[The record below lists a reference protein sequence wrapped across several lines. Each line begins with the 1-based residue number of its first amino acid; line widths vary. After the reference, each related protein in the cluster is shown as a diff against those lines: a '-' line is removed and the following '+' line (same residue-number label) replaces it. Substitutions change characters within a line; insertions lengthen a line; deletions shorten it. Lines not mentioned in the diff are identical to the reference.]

1 MAQTG
6 LTTVIT
12 EPGVMQQ
19 REYPIP
25 DPVPGG
31 MILKMVR
38 ANVCGSDVAI
48 LNGRH
53 PLINVGCC
61 MGHEGI
67 GVVHSLG
74 SGVTTDFAG
83 EPIVEG
89 DRVVA
94 TYFQAC
100 RRCPECNSGHWN
112 LCRNGYEGWGKSSEE
127 APHFHGTYGTHW
139 AIGPNQYVYK
149 VPDNVTSRAISSANC
164 ALSQVTFGI
173 ELAGV
178 TRGQTVLVLGA
189 GGLGVCASAVASQRG
204 AEVHVAEMVTS
215 RLPKALEFGAHNAID
230 LSGPEDGDGR
240 VALLREE
247 TGGDGADVVIDLTGV
262 PGAFW
267 EGVQAVRKG
276 GVFISIGSISPGRY
290 TDFDPGYFT
299 RSGIQMRAAL
309 RYPAPVLG
317 RAVQFVASTPQLPWE
332 TLVDQEYTFDQ
343 AMAGIN
349 AVAERSITRGGIVFE
364 PKL

>member
-1 MAQTG
+1 MATTG
-6 LTTVIT
+6 ITTVIT
-12 EPGVMQQ
+12 RPGEMEH
-19 REYPIP
+19 REYAVP

-31 MILKMVR
+31 MILRMIR

-53 PLINVGCC
+53 PSINVGCC

-67 GVVHSLG
+67 GVVHALG
-74 SGVTTDFAG
+74 AGVATDFAG
-83 EPIVEG
+83 NPLREG

-112 LCRNGYEGWGKSSEE
+112 LCRNGYEGWSKSADE

-149 VPDNVTSRAISSANC
+149 VPDHVSSRAVSSANC
-164 ALSQVTFGI
+164 ALSQVTFGV
-173 ELAGV
+173 ELAEV

-189 GGLGVCASAVASQRG
+189 GGLGVCASAVASKRG
-204 AEVHVAEMVTS
+204 AEVHVAEMVAS

-230 LSGPEDGDGR
+230 LSIPDDTEGR
-240 VALLREE
+240 VAQLREE

-262 PGAFW
+262 PSAFW

-276 GVFISIGSISPGRY
+276 GIFISIGSISPGRY

-317 RAVQFVASTPQLPWE
+317 RAVGFVAATTDLPWE

-343 AMAGIN
+343 AMDGIN
-349 AVAERSITRGGIVFE
+349 AVAERSITRGGIVFDAS
-364 PKL
+364 L